1 MRLYS
6 PEWEA
11 IRDFEYVPRCKD
23 VQFDLVGS
31 EIPAD
36 HGYSLYAAL
45 ADRLPWL
52 AGTAGAGIHPIHGAP
67 TGRNDNL
74 VINRRVKLVLR
85 VPVERLDDVH
95 RLVGTH
101 IDSGAGELAIGAAKD
116 RQLLPFAHLYSPLV
130 VFDSD
135 DEVEFL
141 AAARAE
147 LEKMAVQCGMIP
159 GKRRKMRL
167 PGGEVWGYSL
177 MLHDVGQE
185 QSLRVQEQGL
195 GHHRAYG
202 CGLFVPHKSIK
213 EVAAG

>member
-6 PEWEA
+6 PEWNA
-11 IRDFEYVPRCKD
+11 IRDYQYEPRFKD
-23 VQFDLVGS
+23 VQFDLSGN

-36 HGYSLYAAL
+36 HGYSLYQAL
-45 ADRLPWL
+45 SALLSWL
-52 AGTAGAGIHPIHGAP
+52 GEAEGAGIHPIHGAP

-85 VPVERLDDVH
+85 VPVERLADVQA
-95 RLVGTH
+95 LVGRR
-101 IDSGAGELAIGAAKD
+101 IDSGAGELAIGAAKEK
-116 RQLLPFAHLYSPLV
+116 QLIPFADLYAPLV
-130 VFDSD
+130 DLGTA

-141 AAARAE
+141 EAARAE
-147 LEKMAVQCGMIP
+147 LEKMAVKCGLIP
-159 GKRRKMRL
+159 GKKRKMRL
-167 PGGEVWGYSL
+167 PGGEIWGYSL

-195 GHHRAYG
+195 GRHRAYG

-213 EVAAG
+213 EVAID

>member
-11 IRDFEYVPRCKD
+11 IKDFQYTPRFMD
-23 VQFDLVGS
+23 VQFDLSGNEV
-31 EIPAD
+31 PAD
-36 HGYSLYAAL
+36 HGYSLYQTLSAL
-45 ADRLPWL
+45 LPWL
-52 AGTAGAGIHPIHGAP
+52 GDSEGSGIHAIHGAP

-85 VPVERLDDVH
+85 VPVERLADV
-95 RLVGTH
+95 RALSGAR
-101 IDSGAGELAIGAAKD
+101 IDSGAGELTIGAAKEK
-116 RQLLPFAHLYSPLV
+116 QLMPFANLYAPLV
-130 VFDSD
+130 DFGTA

-141 AAARAE
+141 GAARAE
-147 LEKMAVQCGMIP
+147 LEKMTVQCGLIP
-159 GKRRKMRL
+159 GKKRKMHT
-167 PGGEVWGYSL
+167 PGGEIWGYSL

-195 GHHRAYG
+195 GRHRAYG

-213 EVAAG
+213 EVAID